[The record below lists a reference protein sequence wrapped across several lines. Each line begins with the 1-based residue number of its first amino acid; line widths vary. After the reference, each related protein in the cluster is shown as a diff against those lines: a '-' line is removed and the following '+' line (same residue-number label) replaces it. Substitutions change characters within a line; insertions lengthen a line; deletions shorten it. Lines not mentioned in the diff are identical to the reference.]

1 MAKGRNL
8 YGLLNLKTFIIM
20 KNLKTLFV
28 IVLLFVT
35 YLTFGNNEPKETIK
49 TLFGTEMQQ
58 NEVIQVTYQNV
69 SFYVAIGSPI
79 AELYKKDNFKFQI
92 FMALHLDNYKNENKT
107 FLNS

>member
-1 MAKGRNL
+1 
-8 YGLLNLKTFIIM
+8 M

-35 YLTFGNNEPKETIK
+35 YLTFGNNEPKKETVK

-69 SFYVAIGSPI
+69 SFYVAICSPI